1 MFLFSDKYLAAADP
15 HNPAPT
21 TQISNTLFI
30 ISYVGDLK
38 LEKQKQRK
46 ALVTVNLQTE
56 MTTEYVH
63 TFEIQQYSYKFSVWY
78 VHIVIP

>member
-56 MTTEYVH
+56 
-63 TFEIQQYSYKFSVWY
+63 
-78 VHIVIP
+78 